1 MITKRSLCQLGLL
14 SQAALLGVVGA
25 LPVASL
31 AATYKCEVTSQTY
44 FTLAGRAALRKQLV
58 DAGLAKEET
67 ADSEVRHVAADVLK
81 KNQAHLIVEDE
92 KKAFVERCS
101 FVASANRVTCDRY
114 KVDPVVADKNVDLK
128 KFYLFRSQFDVQI
141 FRDLSFI
148 ENNGRGGLAYGV
160 CKLIRP

>member
-1 MITKRSLCQLGLL
+1 M
-14 SQAALLGVVGA
+14 
-25 LPVASL
+25 
-31 AATYKCEVTSQTY
+31 
-44 FTLAGRAALRKQLV
+44 
-58 DAGLAKEET
+58 
-67 ADSEVRHVAADVLK
+67 RHVAADVLK

-92 KKAFVERCS
+92 KEAFVERCS

-114 KVDPVVADKNVDLK
+114 KVDPVVADKNVDFK